1 MGVRLPR
8 LGGRA
13 EAAGAGWTENASTG
27 GQLVPWDELWRARG
41 LILMFA
47 LRDLRVRY
55 KQAALGV
62 AWVVIQPVFT
72 VVAFTAV
79 FDRLVD
85 VPSAGLP
92 YPVFALAGLL
102 AWTYLTACI
111 SRGSEV
117 LVNTPALVEKVY
129 FPRLIAPLASLLPPL
144 VDLLVGL
151 VLLAGL
157 CLAYGVVPGPQLLL
171 LPVWLALLML
181 TALGIVCAL
190 AALNVRYR
198 DVRQVVTPALQV
210 LLLVSPVAYSYSTVD
225 GTAGLL
231 IALNPVVGAL
241 ELGRWVLIGADWPGW
256 PLLVSLGSCLVVAL
270 GGVLYFQR
278 AQRSFADVI

>member
-1 MGVRLPR
+1 
-8 LGGRA
+8 
-13 EAAGAGWTENASTG
+13 
-27 GQLVPWDELWRARG
+27 
-41 LILMFA
+41 
-47 LRDLRVRY
+47 
-55 KQAALGV
+55 
-62 AWVVIQPVFT
+62 

-151 VLLAGL
+151 GPAGR
-157 CLAYGVVPGPQLLL
+157 AVPGLRRRAGPQLLL
-171 LPVWLALLML
+171 LPFWLALLML
-181 TALGIVCAL
+181 TALGIVCVL

-210 LLLVSPVAYSYSTVD
+210 LLLVSPVAYSYSTVS
-225 GTAGLL
+225 GTTGLL

-256 PLLVSLGSCLVVAL
+256 PLLVSIGSCLLVAV